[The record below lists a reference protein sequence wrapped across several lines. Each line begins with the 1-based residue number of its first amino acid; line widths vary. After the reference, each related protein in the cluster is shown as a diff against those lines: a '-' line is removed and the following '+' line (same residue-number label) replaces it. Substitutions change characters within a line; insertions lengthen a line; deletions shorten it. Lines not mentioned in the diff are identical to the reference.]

1 MILPHSINEITQM
14 AIINR
19 KELALISIFSLG
31 LCLSMQL
38 SANEVEVLD
47 VKANQQPDKTWRFRV
62 TLKHVDEGWDHYA
75 NEWQIIAP
83 DNKILATRTL
93 YHPHV
98 REQPFTRSL
107 DGVKI
112 PEKIKSVRV
121 IAKDT
126 VHGLSHS
133 AMKIEL
139 ATGKAEKI
147 RLALKQAQHPGKSI
161 KFKKKD

>member
-1 MILPHSINEITQM
+1 MMVTGIK
-14 AIINR
+14 AFV
-19 KELALISIFSLG
+19 LISILSGG
-31 LCLSMQL
+31 LCMRPLTF
-38 SANEVEVLD
+38 ANEVEVLD
-47 VKANQQPDKTWRFRV
+47 VKASKQPDKTWRFNV
-62 TLKHVDEGWDHYA
+62 TLKHEDEGWEHYA

-83 DNKILATRTL
+83 DNKILGTRTL

-112 PEKIKSVRV
+112 PEEIKIVRV

-133 AMKIEL
+133 SIKIEL

-147 RLALKQAQHPGKSI
+147 RLALRRPQQSGKTI
-161 KFKKKD
+161 NDKKKN